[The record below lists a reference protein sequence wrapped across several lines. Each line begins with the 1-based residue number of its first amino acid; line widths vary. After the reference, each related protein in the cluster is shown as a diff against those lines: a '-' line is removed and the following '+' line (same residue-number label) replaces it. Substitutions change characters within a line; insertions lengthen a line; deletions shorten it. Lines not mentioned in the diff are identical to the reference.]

1 MHLKSTVK
9 HALVRAFVN
18 RRPTPAIARL
28 SLTESAFVVACGYWV
43 RFYLQ
48 PEQVFGLHN
57 VELGRWWL
65 GLVGSYV
72 ILGIGLLGVCMD
84 LASYFLLRRFR

>member
-1 MHLKSTVK
+1 MPLKSTVK

-28 SLTESAFVVACGYWV
+28 SLTGSAFKGIGWNWA
-43 RFYLQ
+43 RFCLR
-48 PEQVFGLHN
+48 PEQVFGHDY
-57 VELGRWWL
+57 VELGRWLL

-72 ILGIGLLGVCMD
+72 ILGIGLLGICMD
-84 LASYFLLRRFR
+84 LASYLLLRRFR